1 MIVEGKN
8 AVKELVKA
16 GRTIDKICVQKGDK
30 AAESLAMQAKEHG
43 AKAVFC
49 SKENLDKL
57 SPSGKHQG
65 VVAYT
70 TEFTYSDMEEILS
83 SSAEDTRLIVIL
95 DGVEDPHNLGS
106 ILRSAECLGASGVV
120 IGKHR
125 AVAVNDTVI
134 KTSCGAAEYVKV
146 ARVTNVNDVIR
157 DLKDRFFKV
166 YAMDMDGKDI
176 ATADLKG
183 DVALVLGAEGSG
195 VSALTKKLAD
205 ASVSIPMTGEIAS
218 MNVSVAAGIGMYEY
232 VRQRG
237 SKK

>member
-30 AAESLAMQAKEHG
+30 AAESLAMQAKEQG

-49 SKENLDKL
+49 NKEQMDKT

-65 VVAYT
+65 VIAFT
-70 TEFTYSDMEEILS
+70 TEFTYSEMEDLLAG
-83 SSAEDTRLIVIL
+83 AEDTRLVVIL

-106 ILRSAECLGASGVV
+106 ILRSAECLGAAGVV

-134 KTSCGAAEYVKV
+134 KTSCGASEYVKV

-166 YAMDMDGKDI
+166 YAMDMDG
-176 ATADLKG
+176 APLASADLSG
-183 DVALVLGAEGSG
+183 DVALVLGAEGKG
-195 VSALTKKLAD
+195 VSLLTKKLCDGAV
-205 ASVSIPMTGEIAS
+205 AIPMTGKISS
-218 MNVSVAAGIGMYEY
+218 MNVSVAAGVGMYEY
-232 VRQRG
+232 VRQKG
-237 SKK
+237 NKK

>member
-30 AAESLAMQAKEHG
+30 AAEALAMQAKERG

-49 SKENLDKL
+49 SKDNLDKL

-65 VVAYT
+65 VIAYT
-70 TEFTYSDMEEILS
+70 TDFTYSDMEEIL
-83 SSAEDTRLIVIL
+83 AGEEDTRLVVIL

-106 ILRSAECLGASGVV
+106 ILRSAECLGAAGVV

-125 AVAVNDTVI
+125 AVGVNDTVI
-134 KTSCGAAEYVKV
+134 KTSCGASEYVKV
-146 ARVTNVNDVIR
+146 ARVTNINDVIR
-157 DLKDRFFKV
+157 DLKDRFFKI
-166 YAMDMDGKDI
+166 YAMDMDGSEL
-176 ATADLKG
+176 AAADLKG

-195 VSALTKKLAD
+195 VSALTKKLCDGA
-205 ASVSIPMTGEIAS
+205 VRIPMTGEISS

-232 VRQRG
+232 VRQKG
-237 SKK
+237 VKE

>member
-8 AVKELVKA
+8 AVKELIKA

-30 AAESLAMQAKEHG
+30 MAEALAMQAKEQG

-49 SKENLDKL
+49 TRENLEKL

-70 TEFTYSDMEEILS
+70 TEFSYSDMEEILAG
-83 SSAEDTRLIVIL
+83 AEDTRLVVIL

-166 YAMDMDGKDI
+166 YAMDMDG
-176 ATADLKG
+176 ASLPTADLSG
-183 DVALVLGAEGSG
+183 DVALVLGAEGKG
-195 VSALTKKLAD
+195 VSALTKKLCDGAL
-205 ASVSIPMTGEIAS
+205 SIPMTGQIAS
-218 MNVSVAAGIGMYEY
+218 MNVSVAAGVGMYEY
-232 VRQRG
+232 VRQKG
-237 SKK
+237 LKK

>member
-16 GRTIDKICVQKGDK
+16 GRTIDKICVLKGDK
-30 AAESLAMQAKEHG
+30 AAESLAMQAKERG

-49 SKENLDKL
+49 SRENLDKL
-57 SPSGKHQG
+57 SLSKKHQG
-65 VVAYT
+65 VIAYT
-70 TEFTYSDMEEILS
+70 TDFTYSDLDEIL
-83 SSAEDTRLIVIL
+83 AGEEDSRLVVIL

-106 ILRSAECLGASGVV
+106 ILRSAECLGAAGVV

-146 ARVTNVNDVIR
+146 ARVTNINDAIR
-157 DLKDRFFKV
+157 ELKDRFFKV
-166 YAMDMDGKDI
+166 YAMDMAGKEI
-176 ATADLKG
+176 SSSDLKG

-195 VSALTKKLAD
+195 VSRLTEKLCD
-205 ASVSIPMTGEIAS
+205 GVVSVPMKGEIAS

-232 VRQRG
+232 VRQNG
-237 SKK
+237 QK

>member
-16 GRTIDKICVQKGDK
+16 GRTIDKICAQKGDK
-30 AAESLAMQAKEHG
+30 AAESLAMQAKERG

-49 SKENLDKL
+49 SKDNLDKL

-65 VVAYT
+65 VIAYT
-70 TEFTYSDMEEILS
+70 TDFTYSDMEEIL
-83 SSAEDTRLIVIL
+83 AGEEDTRLVVIL

-106 ILRSAECLGASGVV
+106 ILRSAECLGAAGVV

-125 AVAVNDTVI
+125 AVGVNDTVI
-134 KTSCGAAEYVKV
+134 KTSCGASEYVKV
-146 ARVTNVNDVIR
+146 ARVTNINDVIR
-157 DLKDRFFKV
+157 DLKDRFFKI
-166 YAMDMDGKDI
+166 YAMDMDGSEL
-176 ATADLKG
+176 AAADLKG

-195 VSALTKKLAD
+195 VSALTKKLCDGA
-205 ASVSIPMTGEIAS
+205 VRIPMTGEISS

-232 VRQRG
+232 VRQKG
-237 SKK
+237 IKG

>member
-8 AVKELVKA
+8 AVKELVKS

-30 AAESLAMQAKEHG
+30 AAESLAMQAKETG

-49 SKENLDKL
+49 NKEQMDKT

-65 VVAYT
+65 VIAFT
-70 TEFTYSDMEEILS
+70 TEFTYSDMEELLAG
-83 SSAEDTRLIVIL
+83 AEDSRLVVIL

-106 ILRSAECLGASGVV
+106 ILRSAECLGAAGVV

-146 ARVTNVNDVIR
+146 ARVTNINDVIR

-166 YAMDMDGKDI
+166 YAMDMDGGELA
-176 ATADLKG
+176 ATDLSG
-183 DVALVLGAEGSG
+183 DVALVLGAEGKG
-195 VSALTKKLAD
+195 VSALTKKLCD
-205 ASVSIPMTGEIAS
+205 ASVRIPMTGEIAS

-237 SKK
+237 RK

>member
-16 GRTIDKICVQKGDK
+16 GRTIDKICAQKGDK
-30 AAESLAMQAKEHG
+30 AAEALAMQAKERG

-49 SKENLDKL
+49 SKDNLDKL

-65 VVAYT
+65 VIAYT
-70 TEFTYSDMEEILS
+70 TDFTYSDMEEIL
-83 SSAEDTRLIVIL
+83 AGEEDKRLVVIL

-106 ILRSAECLGASGVV
+106 ILRSAECLGAAGVV

-125 AVAVNDTVI
+125 AVGVNDTVI
-134 KTSCGAAEYVKV
+134 KTSCGASEYVKV
-146 ARVTNVNDVIR
+146 ARVTNINDVIR
-157 DLKDRFFKV
+157 DLKDRFFKI
-166 YAMDMDGKDI
+166 YAMDMDGSEL
-176 ATADLKG
+176 AAADLKG

-195 VSALTKKLAD
+195 VSALTKKLCDGA
-205 ASVSIPMTGEIAS
+205 VRIPMTGEISS

-232 VRQRG
+232 VRQKG
-237 SKK
+237 VKG

>member
-16 GRTIDKICVQKGDK
+16 GRTIDKICVLKGDK

-49 SKENLDKL
+49 SRENLDKL
-57 SPSGKHQG
+57 SLAKKHQG
-65 VVAYT
+65 VIAYT
-70 TEFTYSDMEEILS
+70 TDFNYSDLDEILAG
-83 SSAEDTRLIVIL
+83 AEDSRLVVVL

-106 ILRSAECLGASGVV
+106 ILRSAECLGAAGVV

-146 ARVTNVNDVIR
+146 ARVTNINDAIR
-157 DLKDRFFKV
+157 ELKDRFFKV
-166 YAMDMDGKDI
+166 YAMDMEGKEL
-176 ATADLKG
+176 AGSDLKG

-195 VSALTKKLAD
+195 VSHLTEKLCD
-205 ASVSIPMTGEIAS
+205 GVISIPMQGEIDS

-232 VRQRG
+232 VRQNGRKG
-237 SKK
+237 

>member
-16 GRTIDKICVQKGDK
+16 GRTIDKICVMKGDK
-30 AAESLAMQAKEHG
+30 AAEALAMQAKERG

-49 SKENLDKL
+49 TRENLDKISL
-57 SPSGKHQG
+57 SKKHQG
-65 VVAYT
+65 VIAYT
-70 TEFTYSDMEEILS
+70 TDFEYSDLDEIL
-83 SSAEDTRLIVIL
+83 AGEEDTRLVVIL

-106 ILRSAECLGASGVV
+106 ILRSAECLGAAGVV

-134 KTSCGAAEYVKV
+134 KTSCGASEYVKV
-146 ARVTNVNDVIR
+146 ARVTNVNDAIR
-157 DLKDRFFKV
+157 TLKDMFFKV
-166 YAMDMDGKDI
+166 YAMDMDGKEI
-176 ATADLKG
+176 ASSDLKG

-195 VSALTKKLAD
+195 VSALTRKLCDGAV
-205 ASVSIPMTGEIAS
+205 SVPMKGEISS

-232 VRQRG
+232 VRQNAR
-237 SKK
+237 KE

>member
-30 AAESLAMQAKEHG
+30 MAEALAMQAKERG

-49 SKENLDKL
+49 SRENLDKL

-70 TEFTYSDMEEILS
+70 TDFTYSDLDDILAGEEG
-83 SSAEDTRLIVIL
+83 RLVVII

-106 ILRSAECLGASGVV
+106 ILRSAECLGAAGVV

-134 KTSCGAAEYVKV
+134 KTSCGASEYVKV
-146 ARVTNVNDVIR
+146 ARVTNVNDAIR
-157 DLKDRFFKV
+157 TLKDLFFKV
-166 YAMDMDGKDI
+166 YAMDMDGAEI
-176 ATADLKG
+176 ASADLSG
-183 DVALVLGAEGSG
+183 DVALVLGAEGKG
-195 VSALTKKLAD
+195 VSALTKKLCDGA
-205 ASVSIPMTGEIAS
+205 VKIPMTGQIAS
-218 MNVSVAAGIGMYEY
+218 MNVSVAAGVGMYEY
-232 VRQRG
+232 VRQKG

>member
-30 AAESLAMQAKEHG
+30 AAEAIAMQAKEKG

-49 SKENLDKL
+49 SKENLDKF

-70 TEFTYSDMEEILS
+70 TDFTYSDIDQILEGR
-83 SSAEDTRLIVIL
+83 EDSRLVVIL

-106 ILRSAECLGASGVV
+106 ILRSAECLGAAGVV

-146 ARVTNVNDVIR
+146 ARVTNINDVIR
-157 DLKDRFFKV
+157 DLKDLFFKV
-166 YAMDMDGKDI
+166 YAMDMDG
-176 ATADLKG
+176 AELASADLKG
-183 DVALVLGAEGSG
+183 DVALVLGAEGKG
-195 VSALTKKLAD
+195 VSALTRKLCDGAI
-205 ASVSIPMTGEIAS
+205 SIPMTGQIAS
-218 MNVSVAAGIGMYEY
+218 MNVSVAAGVGMYEY
-232 VRQRG
+232 VRQN
-237 SKK
+237 KKA

>member
-16 GRTIDKICVQKGDK
+16 GRTIDKICAQKGDK
-30 AAESLAMQAKEHG
+30 MAESIAIAAKERG

-65 VVAYT
+65 VIAYT
-70 TEFTYSDMEEILS
+70 TDFTYSDMEEILAGEEGS
-83 SSAEDTRLIVIL
+83 RLVVIL

-125 AVAVNDTVI
+125 AVPVNDTVI

-146 ARVTNVNDVIR
+146 ARVTNINDVIR
-157 DLKDRFFKV
+157 SLKDLFFKV
-166 YAMDMDGKDI
+166 YAMDMEGEDI
-176 ATADLKG
+176 AAADLSG

-195 VSALTKKLAD
+195 VSALTKKLSD
-205 ASVSIPMTGEIAS
+205 GCVRIPMTGEISS

-232 VRQRG
+232 SRQRNR
-237 SKK
+237 K

>member
-16 GRTIDKICVQKGDK
+16 GRTIDKIVVQKGDK
-30 AAESLAMQAKEHG
+30 MAEALAMQAKERG

-49 SKENLDKL
+49 SRENLDKL

-70 TEFTYSDMEEILS
+70 TDFTYSDLDDILAGEEG
-83 SSAEDTRLIVIL
+83 RLVVIL

-106 ILRSAECLGASGVV
+106 ILRSAECLGAAGVV

-134 KTSCGAAEYVKV
+134 KTSCGASEYVKV
-146 ARVTNVNDVIR
+146 ARVTNVNDAIR
-157 DLKDRFFKV
+157 TLKDLFFKV
-166 YAMDMDGKDI
+166 YAMDMDGTPL
-176 ATADLKG
+176 ASADLSG
-183 DVALVLGAEGSG
+183 DVALVLGAEGKG
-195 VSALTKKLAD
+195 VSALTKKLCDGA
-205 ASVSIPMTGEIAS
+205 VKIPMTGQIAS
-218 MNVSVAAGIGMYEY
+218 MNVSVAAGVGMYEY
-232 VRQRG
+232 VRQKG
-237 SKK
+237 AKK

>member
-30 AAESLAMQAKEHG
+30 AAESLAMQAKERG

-49 SKENLDKL
+49 SRENLDKL

-70 TEFTYSDMEEILS
+70 TEFTYSDMEDIL
-83 SSAEDTRLIVIL
+83 AGPEDSRLVVIL

-106 ILRSAECLGASGVV
+106 ILRSAECL
-120 IGKHR
+120 
-125 AVAVNDTVI
+125 
-134 KTSCGAAEYVKV
+134 GAAEYVKV

-166 YAMDMDGKDI
+166 YAMDMDGVEI
-176 ATADLKG
+176 SSADLSG

-195 VSALTKKLAD
+195 VSAVTKKHSD
-205 ASVSIPMTGEIAS
+205 GSVRIPMTGEISS

-232 VRQRG
+232 TRQR
-237 SKK
+237 SAKK

>member
-30 AAESLAMQAKEHG
+30 MAEALAMQAKEHG

-49 SKENLDKL
+49 SRENLDKL

-70 TEFTYSDMEEILS
+70 TDFAYSDMEEILAG
-83 SSAEDTRLIVIL
+83 AEDSRLVVIL

-106 ILRSAECLGASGVV
+106 ILRSAECLGAAGVV

-146 ARVTNVNDVIR
+146 ARVTNINDTIR
-157 DLKDRFFKV
+157 ELKDLFFKV
-166 YAMDMDGKDI
+166 YAMDMDGVPL
-176 ATADLKG
+176 ASADLSG
-183 DVALVLGAEGSG
+183 DVALVLGAEGKG
-195 VSALTKKLAD
+195 VSALTRKLCDGA
-205 ASVSIPMTGEIAS
+205 VSIPMTGQIAS
-218 MNVSVAAGIGMYEY
+218 MNVSVAAGVGMYEY
-232 VRQRG
+232 VRQKG
-237 SKK
+237 KKK

>member
-30 AAESLAMQAKEHG
+30 AAESLAMQAKEQG

-49 SKENLDKL
+49 NKEQMDKT

-65 VVAYT
+65 VIAFT
-70 TEFTYSDMEEILS
+70 TEFTYSEMEDLLAG
-83 SSAEDTRLIVIL
+83 AEDTRLVVIL

-106 ILRSAECLGASGVV
+106 ILRSAECLGAAGVV

-146 ARVTNVNDVIR
+146 ARVTNINDVIR

-166 YAMDMDGKDI
+166 YAMDMDGKELA
-176 ATADLKG
+176 ATDLSG
-183 DVALVLGAEGSG
+183 DVALVLGAEGKG
-195 VSALTKKLAD
+195 VSALTKKLCD
-205 ASVSIPMTGEIAS
+205 ASVRIPMTGEIAS

-237 SKK
+237 RK

>member
-8 AVKELVKA
+8 AVKELIKA

-30 AAESLAMQAKEHG
+30 MAEALALSAKERG

-49 SKENLDKL
+49 SKENMDKL

-70 TEFTYSDMEEILS
+70 TDFTYSDMDEIL
-83 SSAEDTRLIVIL
+83 AGEEGTRLIVIL

-106 ILRSAECLGASGVV
+106 ILRSAECLGAAGVV

-134 KTSCGAAEYVKV
+134 KTACGAAEYVKV
-146 ARVTNVNDVIR
+146 ARVTNINDVIR
-157 DLKDRFFKV
+157 DLKDMFFKV

-176 ATADLKG
+176 SSADLSG

-195 VSALTKKLAD
+195 VSALTKKLSD
-205 ASVSIPMTGEIAS
+205 GTVRIPMTGEISS

-232 VRQRG
+232 TRQR
-237 SKK
+237 KN

>member
-30 AAESLAMQAKEHG
+30 AAESLAFAAKERG
-43 AKAVFC
+43 ARAVFC
-49 SKENLDKL
+49 TRENLDKL

-70 TEFTYSDMEEILS
+70 TEFTYSDMEDILAG
-83 SSAEDTRLIVIL
+83 AEDRRLVVIL

-106 ILRSAECLGASGVV
+106 ILRSAECLGAAGVV

-125 AVAVNDTVI
+125 AVPVNDTVI

-146 ARVTNVNDVIR
+146 ARVTNINDVIR

-166 YAMDMDGKDI
+166 YAMDMDGVDVSS
-176 ATADLKG
+176 ADLSG

-205 ASVSIPMTGEIAS
+205 GSVRIPMTGEISS

-232 VRQRG
+232 TRQR
-237 SKK
+237 SLRK